1 MQVGDWSARVWA
13 DDVLG
18 SSLITINTGTE
29 ILTGNTADTQWAE
42 CDVIPTDG
50 CWSRSRPSVIFLSR
64 SDGWLEAWDII
75 LEQAG
80 H

>member
-1 MQVGDWSARVWA
+1 MFQVFYIYITTGGRR
-13 DDVLG
+13 
-18 SSLITINTGTE
+18 SSPVTTR
-29 ILTGNTADTQWAE
+29 ADTQWAE